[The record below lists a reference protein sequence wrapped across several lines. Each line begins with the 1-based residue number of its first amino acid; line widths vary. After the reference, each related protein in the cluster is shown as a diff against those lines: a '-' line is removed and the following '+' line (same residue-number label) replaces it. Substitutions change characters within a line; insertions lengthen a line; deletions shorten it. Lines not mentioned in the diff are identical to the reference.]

1 MGPPEPPAPTN
12 RHNVPVALSSFVGR
26 AGDVAAL
33 LSLVRTHRLTTVVGP
48 GGAGKTRLLREALA
62 TEVKGPGLEV
72 SFPQGIWW
80 VDLAPV
86 SRGEDVAGALANV
99 LEITPSSGMPV
110 LEAVSAALGSGRAL
124 VALDNCEHVIDD
136 AARLAD
142 ALLRGT
148 TGVHVVATSREALA
162 IEGEVAW
169 VVPPLGCPELG
180 NDAGGLLTSARA
192 LEYDAVRLFVER
204 TQAASPAFAVSD
216 ANVQTVARICA
227 RLDGLPLALELAAA
241 AVPILGIEGL
251 AARLDDAIDLLS
263 RGRRTAL
270 PRHRTLRAV
279 LDGSY
284 DLLGERERGLLRRLS
299 VFRGSFTLEAAAAVC
314 ARAGGPEVVLGV
326 GRLVELSLMEVR
338 EEDGEAS
345 YRLLETVRQ
354 YGAGLLADRPE
365 ANEVRRQHAEWIAG
379 VAEAAEPST
388 FSAGRGR
395 TVTRLRKLVEEIRA
409 ALAWA
414 TGPTGDPA
422 IAIRLTGALG
432 WYWISGHPW
441 GEARALLDR
450 TLAVAVAQGLSDQE
464 RPLADLVALGKL
476 MYPIIGLSFFF
487 GDTERMLATTQRDL
501 ALWDVVDAAPET
513 TPEQRLSASRGR
525 ALALQLTGLARAMRG
540 ERELAI
546 RAMNQCLAVSEA
558 CGDRWLAA
566 VMRMRRALAWF
577 LVGEPMEAQA
587 DFLAA
592 VPALRALGERWFLSL
607 ALEGMAVNALARQD
621 VVAAGAYARES
632 ILVLEPERDAWFISR
647 SLDAI
652 AVILLAQVERFAPD
666 DQPERAITAARMMC
680 AAQALRRRCGAG
692 IIGPD
697 VARHAETERALRA
710 RVGSAVFDRLSVA
723 ADEYTLDDVF
733 DMLDRDPIL
742 RSLTP
747 AVPVEGTEDAEARNQ
762 AGHGRAAPPARL
774 EVALL
779 GGWAMRD
786 EHGDWGN
793 DRLPAGKVLELFALL
808 LLQEKVRKEEVGL
821 ALWPDASAAQLRNV
835 FHVTLHHLRRSL
847 GETTWIS
854 YDRGVYR
861 LDRAP
866 TVGPV
871 MTVDLDE
878 VRAAVQDVRE
888 WARRREAPE
897 AARLDAWRSALARYR
912 GDLTGGLV
920 REDWIVAHQDALR
933 VEWAEAMHVLAQLNV
948 RAERVD
954 EAASILEALL
964 TREPLREQAHRLYL
978 EVLDA
983 RGESARALAHFERLT
998 SFLRRE
1004 VGASPSAE
1012 TVAVIDKVRQRR

>member
-1 MGPPEPPAPTN
+1 M
-12 RHNVPVALSSFVGR
+12 
-26 AGDVAAL
+26 
-33 LSLVRTHRLTTVVGP
+33 
-48 GGAGKTRLLREALA
+48 
-62 TEVKGPGLEV
+62 
-72 SFPQGIWW
+72 
-80 VDLAPV
+80 
-86 SRGEDVAGALANV
+86 
-99 LEITPSSGMPV
+99 
-110 LEAVSAALGSGRAL
+110 
-124 VALDNCEHVIDD
+124 
-136 AARLAD
+136 
-142 ALLRGT
+142 
-148 TGVHVVATSREALA
+148 
-162 IEGEVAW
+162 
-169 VVPPLGCPELG
+169 VPPLGGPEVG
-180 NDAGGLLTSARA
+180 NDAGGLLPPARA
-192 LEYDAVRLFVER
+192 LECDAVRLFVER
-204 TQAASPAFAVSD
+204 TQAASPAFTMSE
-216 ANVQTVARICA
+216 ANVHTVARICA

-284 DLLGERERGLLRRLS
+284 ELLGERERDLLRRLS

-365 ANEVRRQHAEWIAG
+365 ANEVRRQHAEWMAG

-388 FSAGRGR
+388 FSASRGR
-395 TVTRLRKLVEEIRA
+395 TVNRLRKLVEEIRA

-441 GEARALLDR
+441 GEGRALLDR
-450 TLAVAVAQGLSDQE
+450 TLAVAESQGLPDHE
-464 RPLADLVALGKL
+464 RPLAELVALGKVL
-476 MYPIIGLSFFF
+476 YPVIGLSFFF
-487 GDTERMLATTQRDL
+487 GDTERMLATAQREL
-501 ALWDVVDAAPET
+501 ALWDVVDAAPQT
-513 TPEQRLSASRGR
+513 TPEQRLSSARGR

-540 ERELAI
+540 EGEAAI
-546 RAMNQCLAVSEA
+546 SAMNQCLAVAEA

-566 VMRMRRALAWF
+566 VLRMRRALAWF
-577 LVGEPMEAQA
+577 LVRRPMEAQA
-587 DFLAA
+587 DYLAA
-592 VPALRALGERWFLSL
+592 VPALRALGERWFLFL

-621 VVAAGAYARES
+621 AVAAGAYARES
-632 ILVLEPERDAWFISR
+632 ILVLEQERDAWFISR
-647 SLDAI
+647 SLDAVAI
-652 AVILLAQVERFAPD
+652 ILLAQVEQFAPD
-666 DQPERAITAARMMC
+666 DKGERAITAARMMS

-697 VARHAETERALRA
+697 VARHAETERKLRA
-710 RVGSAVFDRLSVA
+710 LVGFAAFDRLSAA
-723 ADEYTLDDVF
+723 ADQLTLDDVF
-733 DMLDRDPIL
+733 EMLDQDPIL
-742 RSLTP
+742 QSLTP
-747 AVPVEGTEDAEARNQ
+747 ATPVEGTEAAEVVTRSD
-762 AGHGRAAPPARL
+762 GDRGGPAASARL
-774 EVALL
+774 EVVLL
-779 GGWAMRD
+779 GGWSMRD
-786 EHGDWGN
+786 EHGEWGAE
-793 DRLPAGKVLELFALL
+793 RLPVGKVLELFILL
-808 LLQEKVRKEEVGL
+808 LLQEKVRKEEAGL

-847 GETTWIS
+847 GVTPWIR

-866 TVGPV
+866 ADGRV

-878 VRAAVQDVRE
+878 VRAAVRDVRD
-888 WARRREAPE
+888 WARRREAPA
-897 AARLDAWRSALARYR
+897 AARLDAWRAALGRYR
-912 GDLTGGLV
+912 GDLAGLV
-920 REDWIVAHQDALR
+920 RADWIVTHQDALR
-933 VEWAEAMHVLAQLNV
+933 VEWAEAMHHLAQLNV
-948 RAERVD
+948 RAGRLD

-983 RGESARALAHFERLT
+983 RGESARALAHYERLAT
-998 SFLRRE
+998 FLRRE
-1004 VGASPSAE
+1004 VGANPSAE